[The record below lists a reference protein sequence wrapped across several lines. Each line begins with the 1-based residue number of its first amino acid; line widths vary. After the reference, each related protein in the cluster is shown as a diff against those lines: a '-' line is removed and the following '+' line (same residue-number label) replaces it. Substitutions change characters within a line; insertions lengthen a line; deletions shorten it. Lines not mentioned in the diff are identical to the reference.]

1 MQTSHDSTEAAA
13 TLIAA
18 LWQEA
23 EGLREP
29 MIDFTQRLI
38 QTISLPG
45 QEGAIAQVVVAEMES
60 LGYDHVSIDEAGN
73 VIGLIK
79 ATAGSEGAAPP
90 SIMFNT
96 HMDHVDVGDPANWP
110 FPPYE
115 GVVKNGE
122 IWGRG
127 ASDLKGSLACHV
139 YTGALLKR
147 AGVPLA
153 NDVYVAGVVQEEVG
167 GAGSAVLA
175 ENLHCDY
182 VVIGEPSYNK
192 IALGHRGRI
201 EIVATITGKSVHASV
216 PNTGVNPLY
225 SMSRFLQAV
234 EALTFEADPDKP
246 DLGPTSIAPTLI
258 TTDQTSKNV
267 VPGQCTV
274 ILDVRNSPVDSE
286 EQVLGRVREVLQSSL
301 QDGATGTADVPDL
314 VLTTYTGVT
323 QVLHGHGPFGVS
335 TDSPLTREVLS
346 IVSGALRREVPTQMW
361 KFATDAGY
369 FVNKGAKVIGFGP
382 GYEHVIHTVEERIS
396 IDMMVEGMVACAA
409 LALQLRGEG

>member
-1 MQTSHDSTEAAA
+1 MQVPQDSAESG
-13 TLIAA
+13 TLHIDA
-18 LWQEA
+18 LWREA

-38 QTISLPG
+38 QTPSLPG
-45 QEGAIAQVVVAEMES
+45 QEGAIAQVVVAEMQE
-60 LGYDHVSIDEAGN
+60 LGYDEVRIDEAGN
-73 VIGLIK
+73 VIGRVC
-79 ATAGSEGAAPP
+79 ATAAEPGAATS

-96 HMDHVDVGDPANWP
+96 HIDHVDVGDHANWP

-115 GVVKNGE
+115 GVVTNGE

-147 AGVPLA
+147 SGLPLP
-153 NDVYVAGVVQEEVG
+153 NDVYVVGVVQEELG

-175 ENLHCDY
+175 ENLQCDY

-192 IALGHRGRI
+192 IALGHRGRV
-201 EIVATITGKSVHASV
+201 EIVVTITGKSVHASV
-216 PNTGVNPLY
+216 PNTGINPLY
-225 SMSRFLQAV
+225 SMSRFLQAIEGV
-234 EALTFEADPDKP
+234 TFEPDPDNP
-246 DLGPTSIAPTLI
+246 DLGATSIAPTLI

-286 EQVLGRVREVLQSSL
+286 AQVLARVREVLQTSL

-323 QVLHGHGPFGVS
+323 RILRGHGAFGLS
-335 TDSPLTREVLS
+335 ADSPLTRDVLR
-346 IVSGALRREVPTQMW
+346 IVSAALRREVPTQMW

-369 FVNKGAKVIGFGP
+369 FINKGMEVIGFGP

-409 LALQLRGEG
+409 LALELRGEQ